1 MYPLPIDMP
10 PPPAYSDSFA
20 QTSSVYEDHP
30 SKELGQDV
38 LSTPGHGVDDGDG
51 DGVDGGDDNDNNDDD
66 DADDADDADSKSYSQ
81 AMLCLGSTNSTISR

>member
-38 LSTPGHGVDDGDG
+38 LSTPGHGVD
-51 DGVDGGDDNDNNDDD
+51 GGDDNDNNDDDD